1 MVCEFRERERE
12 SENEGVENE
21 HTYIHREITRV
32 YAIRAP
38 NCCRRVTGDY
48 FLIAAI
54 KREQDHHAS
63 VRALSAFDVR
73 ELMSKRFLNG
83 GNLPARE
90 IFEGDRMRRGYE
102 KVFGLED

>member
-1 MVCEFRERERE
+1 MSSLSLRKRARKRKPEV
-12 SENEGVENE
+12 EG
-21 HTYIHREITRV
+21 TEITT

-63 VRALSAFDVR
+63 VRALVAFDVR
-73 ELMSKRFLNG
+73 TGRNAFSTRET
-83 GNLPARE
+83 ARE
-90 IFEGDRMRRGYE
+90 NDLRGGSNIWRE
-102 KVFGLED
+102 QRVCSPWD